1 MLPEIEG
8 GKGACGQD
16 LFVHELLGMKS
27 NGTFIDI
34 GANDGVT
41 ISNTVYFEKE
51 CGWKGIAVE
60 PIPSIFEQL
69 KSNRDCHMVHGC
81 VTPQAGKAKF
91 LEVIGGPNM
100 LSTLA
105 MHNIGLTARRLRKNA
120 KKFNATINEIDVECF
135 TLLSLVEKYGIDEID
150 FLSIDTEGGELEI
163 IQSIDFDKI
172 PVKVISVEN
181 NYYTTSIRTYLES
194 QGFIHVGTFKVDEI
208 YIFGGAG
215 LRRARKNAV
224 R

>member
-1 MLPEIEG
+1 MSNKIQHYINRYLYRRSHSMLPEIEG

-120 KKFNATINEIDVECF
+120 KNS
-135 TLLSLVEKYGIDEID
+135 TLRSMRLMWNVSR
-150 FLSIDTEGGELEI
+150 FLAWWRNTVSMKL
-163 IQSIDFDKI
+163 
-172 PVKVISVEN
+172 
-181 NYYTTSIRTYLES
+181 
-194 QGFIHVGTFKVDEI
+194 
-208 YIFGGAG
+208 IF
-215 LRRARKNAV
+215 
-224 R
+224 